1 MQTIFVLGH
10 IGEAGT
16 ALETDDVISM
26 EAHDARSGDRDQRKA
41 RRRAERAGETEEQR
55 RERKRRKL
63 EKRERRADR
72 GIHAA
77 VDATAPHG
85 SGGEDE
91 WLDEDG
97 AASARVPQRKAY
109 DDEDDA
115 GVPFVWEKRNKMLA
129 RSGVRLT
136 AADEAA
142 RRADAAAELERAKAR
157 REERQHERDEADVAR
172 AGEARMREQELNE
185 GWDRAEATFHG
196 QQHFLRQAIRLREG
210 RATLGDSLARNARLD
225 LLEVLPEKRTP
236 CEVLTAMLPGLT
248 TAALREVYD
257 AVQLELDYIP
267 DFDTDDDTA
276 VFNRVLRLEWWTCLE
291 TFVGDLLAWAAAD
304 SGDASGNVPPDDS
317 CGGVGSERRESVRD
331 QEREEPAR
339 KPRPRVHPSVQNDLK
354 EMLSGKSRAELCA
367 MESEIAPKIEGG
379 AARRRHQAD
388 EGADDEFADV
398 EFWQAALG
406 RIRRGI
412 AAARVA
418 ELNQILGDERAA
430 MLAAMPADEG
440 IDQGRP
446 VGGDDD
452 ASLREGPVDMGE
464 EAMVRAEAAKG
475 MREDEERFADLDES
489 LVGGRTYA
497 WNDKYRPR
505 RPRFFNRVQT
515 GYDWNKYN
523 RTHYDHDN
531 PPPKTVQGYKFN
543 VFYPDLI
550 DRSVAPT
557 FTISRTDNPEVCI
570 LTFKSGPP
578 YEDLAFKIVSRP
590 WEHSHR
596 RGFRCVFDR
605 GVLQL
610 WFNFRR
616 LRYRR

>member
-1 MQTIFVLGH
+1 MEGCDS
-10 IGEAGT
+10 ARP
-16 ALETDDVISM
+16 ANDVG
-26 EAHDARSGDRDQRKA
+26 RRA
-41 RRRAERAGETEEQR
+41 RRRAEREGETEEQR
-55 RERKRRKL
+55 RERKRRKK
-63 EKRERRADR
+63 EKRARRAER
-72 GIHAA
+72 GDHASEA
-77 VDATAPHG
+77 AAPHRS
-85 SGGEDE
+85 SGREDE

-97 AASARVPQRKAY
+97 TASARVPRRKAY

-115 GVPFVWEKRNKMLA
+115 GVPFDWEKRNKMLA

-136 AADEAA
+136 AADQAA
-142 RRADAAAELERAKAR
+142 RRAEAAAELERAKAR
-157 REERQHERDEADVAR
+157 REERQRERDEAEVEHAR
-172 AGEARMREQELNE
+172 EARLREQEMNE

-196 QQHFLRQAIRLREG
+196 RQHFLRQAIRLREG
-210 RATLGDSLARNARLD
+210 RGTLGDALARNVRLD
-225 LLEVLPEKRTP
+225 LLEVPPEHRNP
-236 CEVLTAMLPGLT
+236 CEVLLTMLPGLT
-248 TAALREVYD
+248 AAALGEVYD

-267 DFDTDDDTA
+267 DFDTEDDTD
-276 VFNRVLRLEWWTCLE
+276 VFNRGLRLEWWTCLE
-291 TFVGDLLAWAAAD
+291 TFVCNLLAWAAPDTVNPRGGDGANVTTD
-304 SGDASGNVPPDDS
+304 SSGDRGGGSGGEKNEGD
-317 CGGVGSERRESVRD
+317 RD
-331 QEREEPAR
+331 EILEREEQTR
-339 KPRPRVHPSVQNDLK
+339 TPRPRVHPSVQSDLE
-354 EMLSGKSRAELCA
+354 EMLSSKSRTELSA
-367 MESEIAPKIEGG
+367 MESEIAPRIEGG
-379 AARRRHQAD
+379 GALRRHQEDNGED
-388 EGADDEFADV
+388 EYADV

-412 AAARVA
+412 AAARIA
-418 ELNQILGDERAA
+418 ELNQILADERAV
-430 MLAAMPADEG
+430 MLAAMPPDEADDHG
-440 IDQGRP
+440 KLAVADG
-446 VGGDDD
+446 D

-489 LVGGRTYA
+489 LVGGRRYA